1 MKEIKSKI
9 YLPIEIKRRELYS
22 RIYFSIKASIQ
33 GYSVTIGRKSR
44 FYEFENK
51 IQPGNYISK
60 SAGTQNFD
68 HIKRLKKAGHKIFFI
83 DEEGLMSFNK
93 EFTHRRFSEEGLQLM
108 DIIFTWGNNHKN
120 ELIELYP
127 SLKDKLKIVGNPRVD
142 ILKDISKKFYTE
154 EVKTIKNN
162 YGNFFLL
169 VTKFGKTNFVKR
181 KNIIDYYT
189 SHLTKGYLNTEKLK
203 EICKRSIKHEE
214 KNFNNFINFIKLFN
228 MSLEN
233 KKLLILVHP
242 AEDLKIYQDIV
253 SNMKNVDI
261 ASGEYSSN
269 SWILSSDLIIQNNCT
284 TALEAY
290 LMGIKPI
297 QLNFFQDKEVEYP
310 IPHKIS
316 DIFSSNEQLISY
328 LKDFEKDKVYQENYL
343 NNLDYLNNYIENI
356 NQKNSVNL
364 SLQYM
369 FDDFKVQNKKYLPFI
384 EKLFFKLKTY
394 KRFIKNY
401 VNDKNTMI
409 LSKNKF
415 SGLDIK
421 EVRVFMEKIISVE
434 NYKLEDFEL
443 KENLPGLFTIEY
455 LK

>member
-1 MKEIKSKI
+1 MKKMKSKI
-9 YLPIEIKRRELYS
+9 YLPIEVKRRELYS

-44 FYEFENK
+44 FHEFEKK

-68 HIKRLKKAGHKIFFI
+68 YIKRLKKAGHKIFFI

-108 DIIFTWGNNHKN
+108 DVIFTWGNNHKN

-127 SLKDKLKIVGNPRVD
+127 SLKEKLKIVGNPRVD
-142 ILKDISKKFYTE
+142 ILKDISKQFYAE
-154 EVKTIKNN
+154 EIKKIKNY
-162 YGNFFLL
+162 YGDFFLL
-169 VTKFGKTNFVKR
+169 VTKFGKINFVKR

-214 KNFNNFINFIKLFN
+214 KNFVNFINFIKLFN
-228 MSLEN
+228 ASLEN

-242 AEDLKIYQDIV
+242 TEDLKIYEDIV
-253 SNMKNVDI
+253 GDMKNVDI

-310 IPHKIS
+310 IPNKIS
-316 DIFSSNEQLISY
+316 KIFSSNEKLISY
-328 LKDFEKDKVYQENYL
+328 LKDYKKENITKEDYI
-343 NNLDYLNNYIENI
+343 NNLNFLTSYIENI
-356 NQKNSVNL
+356 DKKNSVNL
-364 SLQYM
+364 SLEYM
-369 FDDFKVQNKKYLPFI
+369 FDDFKIKNKKFFPFL
-384 EKLFFKLKTY
+384 EKTLFKLKNY
-394 KRFIKNY
+394 KRFIINYMNEKNS
-401 VNDKNTMI
+401 MI

-415 SGLDIK
+415 SGLDIE